1 MPVIRLQHHRHD
13 TQRPLVQGHYLPSD
27 LKVRLFL
34 ARSPTPPINIQKH
47 WPQQAIEFGI
57 TRDIVQR

>member
-1 MPVIRLQHHRHD
+1 M
-13 TQRPLVQGHYLPSD
+13 
-27 LKVRLFL
+27 VRLFL
-34 ARSPTPPINIQKH
+34 AWSPAPPINIQEH

>member
-1 MPVIRLQHHRHD
+1 MRLQHHRHGA
-13 TQRPLVQGHYLPSD
+13 QRPLAQGHYLPSD
-27 LKVRLFL
+27 LMVRLFL
-34 ARSPTPPINIQKH
+34 TWSPAPPINIQKH